1 MIGHLRGLLRE
12 KRPNHVLL
20 DVHGVGYAVHIPLST
35 FYALGELGT
44 EASLLIHTHVREDS
58 LALYG
63 FHTAREKEMFEQLL
77 TISGVGPRVA
87 IGILS
92 GMSVEELIPA
102 IRKNDLLKLTTIPGV
117 GRKTAERIVVE
128 LRDKLMGVEVAE
140 AAPRASGIE
149 EDVVSA
155 LVNLGYD
162 RRAAERAVQE
172 ASRAGDPSMLRPSL
186 STASDSR
193 AAEPRVALRNSKGD
207 HKQFEPLLRASLQ
220 RISSAARRK

>member
-1 MIGHLRGLLRE
+1 M
-12 KRPNHVLL
+12 LL

-63 FHTAREKEMFEQLL
+63 FHTAREKEMFGQLL

-162 RRAAERAVQE
+162 RRAAERAVHD
-172 ASRAGDPSMLRPSL
+172 AGHAGD
-186 STASDSR
+186 
-193 AAEPRVALRNSKGD
+193 N
-207 HKQFEPLLRASLQ
+207 KQFEPLLKASLQ
-220 RISSAARRK
+220 RMASAARRK

>member
-1 MIGHLRGLLRE
+1 MLRE

-162 RRAAERAVQE
+162 RRAAERAVHD
-172 ASRAGDPSMLRPSL
+172 AGHAGD
-186 STASDSR
+186 
-193 AAEPRVALRNSKGD
+193 N
-207 HKQFEPLLRASLQ
+207 KQFEPLLKASLQ
-220 RISSAARRK
+220 RMASAARRK

>member
-1 MIGHLRGLLRE
+1 MIGHLRGMLRE

-35 FYALGELGT
+35 FYALGELGS
-44 EASLLIHTHVREDS
+44 EASFLIHTHVREDS

-87 IGILS
+87 IAILS

-102 IRKNDLLKLTTIPGV
+102 IRKNDLVKLTSIPGV

-128 LRDKLMGVEVAE
+128 LRDKLIGVEVAE
-140 AAPRASGIE
+140 AAPRTGGIE
-149 EDVVSA
+149 EDVISA

-162 RRAAERAVQE
+162 RRTAERAVQDV
-172 ASRAGDPSMLRPSL
+172 SR
-186 STASDSR
+186 SDD
-193 AAEPRVALRNSKGD
+193 K
-207 HKQFEPLLRASLQ
+207 KQFEPLLRASLQ
-220 RISSAARRK
+220 RISSVARRK